1 MEGVERVDA
10 TNFDHDGDSLRP
22 EIKKQLRKKMMDVF
36 KGTVLLESL
45 DDEEYSELISFL
57 NTEHVQKVCTGTII
71 GRQKDRVLP
80 WSEQQAAIVHGQSHL
95 TELSEI
101 ATKEHPVV
109 HLTNLWVLELSTRD
123 TLSSFLQSAEERVE
137 SAMAGMAEIT
147 EAQEALVRAKQQS
160 IQSQHWCD
168 RMCNVLGNLL
178 NKVMK

>member
-71 GRQKDRVLP
+71 GRQRDRVLP
-80 WSEQQAAIVHGQSHL
+80 W
-95 TELSEI
+95 
-101 ATKEHPVV
+101 
-109 HLTNLWVLELSTRD
+109 TNLWVLELSTRD

-137 SAMAGMAEIT
+137 AAMAEIT